1 MTAKSNTR
9 DLSVATQLGRVI
21 AIMRD
26 GKARTLREIEREC
39 WNRYTQADTQAAI
52 SARLRE
58 VCCHGWVKHSS
69 NKTINGKVVWYY
81 SISPFPTAEAVA
93 AKAVAA

>member
-21 AIMRD
+21 AIMSD
-26 GKARTLREIEREC
+26 GKARTLRDIERER
-39 WNRYTQADTQAAI
+39 WSRYGQADTQAAI

-58 VCCHGWVKHSS
+58 VCCHGWVKHS
-69 NKTINGKVVWYY
+69 NCQTIDGKQVWHYHL
-81 SISPFPTAEAVA
+81 SPFPTAEAVA

>member
-1 MTAKSNTR
+1 MLRPINVS
-9 DLSVATQLGRVI
+9 SQLGRVI

-26 GKARTLREIEREC
+26 GKRRTLREIEREC
-39 WNRYTQADTQAAI
+39 WSRFGHADTQAAI

-69 NKTINGKVVWYY
+69 SQNIDGKQVWHYR
-81 SISPFPTAEAVA
+81 ISPLPTAEAVA